1 MNPNAPAIRVQN
13 LSRRFDGRDR
23 PALEAIEFNVPRGA
37 TLEILGP
44 SGSGKSTLLNI
55 LGALDRPDS
64 GRVEILGRDIAPLRE
79 SDLARLRGATVG
91 TVFQH
96 HCLPP
101 GLVAIDAVAA
111 PLLWL
116 RAMEPAEAQRRAAA
130 LLESLGLS
138 EKERTRPVQF
148 LSGGQRQRVAF
159 ARAIAPRPAILLADE
174 PTAQLDP
181 ENSTMLLKHLRDWA
195 REEARTLVVA
205 THAPLAGLPPE
216 RLTLRLELGRQ
227 LTRFT
232 ALV

>member
-1 MNPNAPAIRVQN
+1 MTTRNALRVEN
-13 LSRRFDGRDR
+13 LSRRFDGSDR
-23 PALEAIEFNVPRGA
+23 HALQDIEFTLPQGA

-55 LGALDRPDS
+55 IGGLDRADS
-64 GRVEILGRDIAPLRE
+64 GRLEILGTDITTLSE
-79 SDLARLRGATVG
+79 SQLSRIRGGTVG

-116 RAMEPAEAQRRAAA
+116 RGLEPSEAQRRAAVI
-130 LLESLGLS
+130 LESLGLS
-138 EKERTRPVQF
+138 EKERNRPVQF

-181 ENSTMLLKHLRDWA
+181 ENASILLKHLRDWA
-195 REEARTLVVA
+195 REENRTLLVA
-205 THAPLAGLPPE
+205 THAPLDGLPPE